1 MTNDKL
7 EAIIS
12 GVRSSAWPNS
22 QRGPTEGQGTELIVT
37 QEGDGFVT
45 DGDVI
50 PSTKKPRTP
59 QEAREAQM
67 VTKGHQRY
75 EDRQK
80 RLKGSQTDA
89 GHDVITKALTD
100 VAQVISKLVDFEIN
114 RVQSGQGKPSTW
126 IEELKEHD
134 HWS

>member
-7 EAIIS
+7 EAITA
-12 GVRSSAWPNS
+12 GVRASDWPNS
-22 QRGPTEGQGTELIVT
+22 QRGPTVSG
-37 QEGDGFVT
+37 GDE
-45 DGDVI
+45 I
-50 PSTKKPRTP
+50 PSTKTPRTP

-89 GHDVITKALTD
+89 GHDVITKALTE

-114 RVQSGQGKPSTW
+114 RVQSG
-126 IEELKEHD
+126 
-134 HWS
+134 